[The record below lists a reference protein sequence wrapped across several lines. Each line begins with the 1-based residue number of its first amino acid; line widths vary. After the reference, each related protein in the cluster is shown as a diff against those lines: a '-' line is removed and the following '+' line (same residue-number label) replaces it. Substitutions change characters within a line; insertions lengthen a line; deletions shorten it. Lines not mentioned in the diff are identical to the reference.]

1 MSRPSGSVAARLSNV
16 PRIHLAGL
24 AIVTLIGSALRVRAI
39 FYPLRHD
46 EAYTFLTYGLQPVWT
61 TLSIYNSPAN
71 HMLHSALVRAAYL
84 VLGNQE
90 WAIRMPALVAGSLVI
105 PASFAVF
112 AILADYGSALLAAA
126 LVACSHEMIAYSANA
141 RGYSQASLLALLMIV
156 AAAHL
161 GTRQSAAGWALL
173 VACAVA
179 GLYTIPSMLYAVAMV
194 WTWMALEA
202 GRKEQ
207 RALRYRD
214 IAVAGAAVVALTAL
228 LYLPAIMRSGW
239 DALFSNQFVAP
250 LDWLN
255 FSSAFPGSVAVTWFD
270 WHRNLP
276 SAMGWPLS
284 LGFAAFVI
292 GAAVL
297 GRRRALFRLLVEA
310 VAGIGA
316 VVLLQRVAP
325 PSRVWL
331 FLLPVFVGM
340 AATGLCSLVE
350 LGSGAGWDEGRAPG
364 QARSNLPTLW
374 AAVIVV
380 VCVWMALPLAGGD
393 AFLADN
399 EARNLPAIADYLR
412 HELRPGDA
420 VLAAPPLEE
429 PLAYYFYR
437 RHLPREY
444 VNAKPAQGG
453 RCFVVLDTRYVPQRT
468 TAVGQ
473 IVFDDHERAR
483 LVLLKK
489 VNAGAVYERAREERR
504 EAGVTHSATGAA
516 PGPRR
521 RRE

>member
-1 MSRPSGSVAARLSNV
+1 VIRPSASVAERLSNV
-16 PRIHLAGL
+16 PRIYLASL
-24 AIVTLIGSALRVRAI
+24 AIITLIGSALRVRAV

-46 EAYTFLTYGLQPVWT
+46 EAYTFLTYGLQPLWT

-71 HMLHSALVRAAYL
+71 HILHSALVRVAYL

-90 WAIRMPALVAGSLVI
+90 WALRMPALVAGILVI

-112 AILADYGSALLAAA
+112 AILADYGSAPLAAA
-126 LVACSHEMIAYSANA
+126 LVACSHELIAFSANA

-156 AAAHL
+156 VAAHL
-161 GTRQSAAGWALL
+161 GTRRSAAAWALL

-179 GLYTIPSMLYAVAMV
+179 ALYTIPSMLYAVVMV

-202 GRKEQ
+202 GADEQ
-207 RALRYRD
+207 RALQYRD
-214 IAVAGAAVVALTAL
+214 IAVAGAVVVALTAL

-239 DALFSNQFVAP
+239 DALFRNQFVAP
-250 LDWLN
+250 LDWPN

-270 WHRNLP
+270 WHRKMP
-276 SAMGWPLS
+276 AAMGWTLS

-292 GAAVL
+292 GAAVW
-297 GRRRALFRLLVEA
+297 GRRPSLFGLLVAA

-316 VVLLQRVAP
+316 VALLQRVAP

-331 FLLPVFVGM
+331 FLLPVFAGM
-340 AATGLCSLVE
+340 AATGLGSLVE
-350 LGSGAGWDEGRAPG
+350 LAGGAAWDEGRAQG
-364 QARSNLPTLW
+364 QARSRLPTLW

-399 EARNLPAIADYLR
+399 EARDLPAIADYLR

-444 VNAKPAQGG
+444 VNAEPKGG
-453 RCFVVLDTRYVPQRT
+453 RCFVVLDTRYLPQRN
-468 TAVGQ
+468 TAVGKM
-473 IVFDDHERAR
+473 VFDDHERAR

-489 VNAGAVYERAREERR
+489 VNASAVYEWAREKPG
-504 EAGVTHSATGAA
+504 EAGVTHCATGAA

-521 RRE
+521 QRE

>member
-1 MSRPSGSVAARLSNV
+1 MSPSRGSVAERLRNV
-16 PRIHLAGL
+16 PRIYLAGL
-24 AIVTLIGSALRVRAI
+24 AIVTLIGSALRVRAV

-61 TLSIYNSPAN
+61 TLSTYESPAN
-71 HMLHSALVRAAYL
+71 HILHSALVRFACL

-90 WAIRMPALVAGSLVI
+90 WAVRMPALVAGILVI

-112 AILADYGSALLAAA
+112 AILADCGAALLAAA
-126 LVACSHEMIAYSANA
+126 LVACSHELIAYSANA
-141 RGYSQASLLALLMIV
+141 RGYSQASLLALLMIL

-161 GTRQSAAGWALL
+161 GTRRSAAAWALL

-179 GLYTIPSMLYAVAMV
+179 GLYTIPSTLYAVVMV
-194 WTWMALEA
+194 WTWMALQA
-202 GRKEQ
+202 GREEQ
-207 RALRYRD
+207 RAFRYRD
-214 IAVAGAAVVALTAL
+214 IAVAGAAVVALTTL
-228 LYLPAIMRSGW
+228 LYLPPIMRSGW
-239 DALFSNQFVAP
+239 DALFRNKFVAP
-250 LDWLN
+250 LDWPN
-255 FSSAFPGSVAVTWFD
+255 FSSAFPGSVAATWFD
-270 WHRNLP
+270 WHRNMP
-276 SAMGWPLS
+276 AAMGWALS

-292 GAAVL
+292 AAAVL
-297 GRRRALFRLLVEA
+297 GRRRALFGLLVSA

-331 FLLPVFVGM
+331 FLLPVFAGM

-350 LGSGAGWDEGRAPG
+350 LGSGAGWDEGRSRGP
-364 QARSNLPTLW
+364 ARSIVPTI
-374 AAVIVV
+374 ATVVIVLL
-380 VCVWMALPLAGGD
+380 CVWMALPLAKGD

-412 HELRPGDA
+412 HELRPGDT

-429 PLAYYFYR
+429 PLRYYFYR
-437 RHLPREY
+437 RHLPPES
-444 VNAKPAQGG
+444 VNAEPAKGG
-453 RCFVVLDTRYVPQRT
+453 RCFVVLDTRYVPQRN

-473 IVFDDHERAR
+473 IVFDAQERVR

-489 VNAGAVYERAREERR
+489 VNAGEVYERARQEPA

>member
-1 MSRPSGSVAARLSNV
+1 MSRSSGSVAERLRNV
-16 PRIHLAGL
+16 PRIYLAGL
-24 AIVTLIGSALRVRAI
+24 AIVTLIGSALRVRAV

-61 TLSIYNSPAN
+61 TLSTYNSPAN
-71 HMLHSALVRAAYL
+71 HLLHSALVRLAYL
-84 VLGNQE
+84 GLGNQE
-90 WAIRMPALVAGSLVI
+90 WAIRMPALVAGILVI

-112 AILADYGSALLAAA
+112 AILADYASALLAAA
-126 LVACSHEMIAYSANA
+126 LVACSHELIAYSANA

-156 AAAHL
+156 AAAYL
-161 GTRQSAAGWALL
+161 GSRRSAAAWALL
-173 VACAVA
+173 VAFSVA
-179 GLYTIPSMLYAVAMV
+179 GLYTIPSMLYAVVMV

-202 GRKEQ
+202 GREQQ

-214 IAVAGAAVVALTAL
+214 IAVAAAVVVALTAL
-228 LYLPAIMRSGW
+228 LYLPPILRSGW
-239 DALFSNQFVAP
+239 DALFRNQFVAP
-250 LDWLN
+250 LDWPN
-255 FSSAFPGSVAVTWFD
+255 FSSAFPGSVAATWFD
-270 WHRNLP
+270 WHRNMP
-276 SAMGWPLS
+276 AAVGWALS
-284 LGFAAFVI
+284 LGFAAFAI

-297 GRRRALFRLLVEA
+297 GRRRALFGLLVSA

-331 FLLPVFVGM
+331 FLLPVFAGM
-340 AATGLCSLVE
+340 AATGLCSLAE

-364 QARSNLPTLW
+364 QARSILPTLW
-374 AAVIVV
+374 AAVIVALG
-380 VCVWMALPLAGGD
+380 VWMALPLAGGD

-399 EARNLPAIADYLR
+399 EARDLPAIADYLR

-429 PLAYYFYR
+429 PLRYYFYR
-437 RHLPREY
+437 RHLPTKY
-444 VNAKPAQGG
+444 VNAEPAIGG
-453 RCFVVLDTRYVPQRT
+453 RCFVVLDTRYVPQRN

-473 IVFDDHERAR
+473 IVFDDHEKAR

-489 VNAGAVYERAREERR
+489 VNAAAVYERARQEP
-504 EAGVTHSATGAA
+504 AGVTHSATGAA